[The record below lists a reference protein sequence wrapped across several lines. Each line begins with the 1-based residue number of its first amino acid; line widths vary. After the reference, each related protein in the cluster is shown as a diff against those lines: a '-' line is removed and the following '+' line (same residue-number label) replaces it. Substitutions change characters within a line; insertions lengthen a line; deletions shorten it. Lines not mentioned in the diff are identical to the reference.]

1 MVKWKKIIV
10 IFNRIILCLYY
21 IDNAFII
28 DCQSIAAVKQF
39 ILLLQAVHIIQHLVF
54 DFLFGVV
61 IKDMG
66 AAKDVQI
73 TSCLH

>member
-1 MVKWKKIIV
+1 MVKWKKIIA
-10 IFNRIILCLYY
+10 IFNRIISCFCN

-28 DCQSIAAVKQF
+28 DGQSIVAIKQF
-39 ILLLQAVHIIQHLVF
+39 ILSLQAVHIIQNLVL
-54 DFLFGVV
+54 DFLFSVV